1 MGRIKVTNR
10 DNGIVGY
17 TIPDLNN
24 LHRNFQ
30 PGESKYVDEEE
41 IKSLRNA
48 PGGEYILYHYLV
60 LENDELR
67 EDVIG
72 DVEPEYFYTE
82 AEVRKLLLEGTS
94 DELEDCLNFAPEGVK
109 DLVKTLAV
117 NLPCNDLQKRAL
129 IKKMT
134 GFDVGSAIEIK
145 NAGEEG
151 EEKKEAPKR
160 KATPIKT
167 TERKVVRKSVTT
179 AAK

>member
-1 MGRIKVTNR
+1 MGKIKVTNR
-10 DNGIVGY
+10 DNGVVGY

-30 PGESKYVDEEE
+30 PGETKYLEEEE

-48 PGGEYILYHYLV
+48 PGGEYILYHYLI

-72 DVEPEYFYTE
+72 TVEPEYFYTE
-82 AEVRKLLLEGTS
+82 AEVKKLLLEGS
-94 DELEDCLNFAPEGVK
+94 ADELEDCLNFAPVGVK

-117 NLPCNDLQKRAL
+117 DLPCNDLQKRAL
-129 IKKMT
+129 ILKLT
-134 GFDVGSAIEIK
+134 GFDVNSAIEIK
-145 NAGEEG
+145 KAGEE
-151 EEKKEAPKR
+151 EEEQKEAPKR

-167 TERKVVRKSVTT
+167 ERKVVRKSVATT
-179 AAK
+179 AEK